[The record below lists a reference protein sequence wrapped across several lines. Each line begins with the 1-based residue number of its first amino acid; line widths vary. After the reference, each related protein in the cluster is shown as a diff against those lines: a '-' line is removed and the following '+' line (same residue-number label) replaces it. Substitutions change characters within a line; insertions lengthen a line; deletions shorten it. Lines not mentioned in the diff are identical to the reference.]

1 MADPPLLTL
10 AGIRFH
16 LGDQTVLASV
26 DLSIAPGER
35 LSLVGRN
42 GAGKSTLLRI
52 LAGEPIFD
60 GGTRFAQ
67 PGATIATLPQEP
79 DFAGH
84 ATVADYIASALTDGH
99 GASDYR
105 VQALLTEVKLDGAA
119 IPTELSGGEA
129 RRAALARVLVAE
141 PDVMLLDEPTN
152 HLDLPTI
159 EWLED
164 KLSSWRGAYV
174 LVSHDR
180 RFLSN
185 LTRAVL
191 WLDRGIVRRL
201 DKGYDAFEAWSAEI
215 LEREAT
221 ERHKLDRLIER
232 ETEWAGKSIRARRTR
247 NEGRLRA
254 LADLRKQRRQ
264 QIGPTGRATIEVG
277 EAQQSGTLAI
287 TARHISKRFG
297 DKVIV
302 RDFSTRIFRK
312 DRIGLIGPNGAGK
325 TTLLRM
331 LIGELE
337 PDSGSVKLGA
347 NLLPVVIDQRR
358 TALDP
363 DKTPWEILADRN
375 DHVLV
380 RGTPRHVMTYLREY
394 LFKDEQARQPV
405 RTLSGGE
412 RNRLLLAKALAAPSN
427 MIVLDEPTN
436 DLDADTLDLL
446 QEALGDY
453 DGTVLLVSH
462 DRDFLDRLVTSTI
475 ALEGDGTAVEYAGG
489 YSDYVNQ
496 RGPRTEPTA
505 VTPSRPKERAT
516 ALREAG
522 GSGKRLGYKRERAL
536 LELPKKMAALQAE
549 MAAINAAMADPDFYG
564 RDPKGFAAKSARLA
578 TAQAE
583 LDAAE
588 TEWLEL
594 EMLREELKG

>member
-1 MADPPLLTL
+1 MADPPLLALT
-10 AGIRFH
+10 GIRFH
-16 LGDQTVLASV
+16 LGDQTILDGV
-26 DLSIAPGER
+26 DLGIAPGER

-52 LAGEPIFD
+52 LAGQPIFD

-84 ATVADYIASALTDGH
+84 ATVADYVASVLADSLGP
-99 GASDYR
+99 SDYR
-105 VQALLTEVKLDGAA
+105 ITAILEEMKLDGDRQ
-119 IPTELSGGEA
+119 PGELSGGEA
-129 RRAALARVLVAE
+129 RRAALARVLVGE

-159 EWLED
+159 EWLEE
-164 KLSSWRGAYV
+164 KLARWRGAYV

-180 RFLSN
+180 RFLTTLS
-185 LTRAVL
+185 RAVL

-201 DKGYDAFEAWSAEI
+201 DRGYGEFEAWSADI
-215 LEREAT
+215 VEREAT

-254 LADLRKQRRQ
+254 LNALRQQRRD
-264 QIGPTGRATIEVG
+264 QIGPVGRATIEAG
-277 EAQQSGTLAI
+277 QAEASGALVV
-287 TARHISKRFG
+287 TARNISKRWG

-302 RDFSTRIFRK
+302 EDFSTRIFRK
-312 DRIGLIGPNGAGK
+312 NRIGLIGPNGAGK
-325 TTLLRM
+325 TTLLKM
-331 LIGELE
+331 LMGELA
-337 PDSGSVKLGA
+337 PDSGTVKLGA

-358 TALDP
+358 IGLDP

-380 RGTPRHVMTYLREY
+380 RGHPTHVMTYLREY
-394 LFKDEQARQPV
+394 LFRDEQARQPV

-446 QEALGDY
+446 QEALADY

-475 ALEGDGTAVEYAGG
+475 ALEGDGTAIEYAGG
-489 YSDYVNQ
+489 YSDYVSQ
-496 RGPRTEPTA
+496 RGPRVEATG
-505 VTPSRPKERAT
+505 VTPSRAKAKPVSA
-516 ALREAG
+516 AREA
-522 GSGKRLGYKRERAL
+522 KARLGYKRERAL
-536 LELPKKMAALQAE
+536 VELPKKIDSLRAE
-549 MAAINAAMADPDFYG
+549 MASINEALADPALYS
-564 RDPKGFAAKSARLA
+564 RDPKGFAAKSARLGA
-578 TAQAE
+578 AHAE
-583 LDAAE
+583 IDAAE
-588 TEWLEL
+588 SEWLEL
-594 EMLREELKG
+594 EMLKEELGG

>member
-1 MADPPLLTL
+1 MAPAPLLTL
-10 AGIRFH
+10 AGIKYH
-16 LGDQTVLASV
+16 LGGQPILDGV
-26 DLSIAPGER
+26 DLAIAPGER

-52 LAGEPIFD
+52 LAGEPIAD
-60 GGTRFAQ
+60 GGTRFLQ
-67 PGATIATLPQEP
+67 PGTTVATLPQEP

-84 ATVADYIASALTDGH
+84 ASVAHYVASALPQSQGVADY
-99 GASDYR
+99 R
-105 VQALLTEVKLDGAA
+105 VEALLAEMKLEGTRV
-119 IPTELSGGEA
+119 PNSLSGGEA

-159 EWLED
+159 EWLEE
-164 KLSSWRGAYV
+164 KLLGWKGAYV

-180 RFLSN
+180 RFLAN
-185 LTRAVL
+185 LARAVL

-201 DKGYDAFEAWSAEI
+201 DKDYAAFEGWSTEI

-247 NEGRLRA
+247 NEGRLCA
-254 LADLRKQRRQ
+254 LTELRKQRRQ

-277 EAQQSGTLAI
+277 TAEQSGTLAI
-287 TARHISKRFG
+287 TARNISKRFG
-297 DKVIV
+297 ERAIV
-302 RDFSTRIFRK
+302 ENFSTRIFRR

-337 PDSGSVKLGA
+337 PDTGSVKLGA
-347 NLLPVVIDQRR
+347 NLVPVVIDQKRI
-358 TALDP
+358 ALDP

-375 DHVLV
+375 DHLLV
-380 RGTPRHVMTYLREY
+380 RGRQMHVMSYLREY
-394 LFKDEQARQPV
+394 LFRDEQARQPV

-427 MIVLDEPTN
+427 LLVLDEPTN

-446 QEALGDY
+446 QEALSDY
-453 DGTVLLVSH
+453 DGSVLLVSH

-475 ALEGDGTAVEYAGG
+475 AMEGDGTAIEYAGG
-489 YSDYVNQ
+489 YSDYVVQ
-496 RGPRTEPTA
+496 RGPRETA
-505 VTPSRPKERAT
+505 ADGPMARKEKAPVRESAPKA
-516 ALREAG
+516 
-522 GSGKRLGYKRERAL
+522 RLGYKRERAL
-536 LELPKKMAALQAE
+536 AELPK
-549 MAAINAAMADPDFYG
+549 
-564 RDPKGFAAKSARLA
+564 
-578 TAQAE
+578 T
-583 LDAAE
+583 
-588 TEWLEL
+588 
-594 EMLREELKG
+594 